1 MRNNLI
7 GKFKNIIKINKGGK
21 SSSSED
27 EGAKPINKIKAT
39 PVIEKKPEKNLQKPE
54 SKIQQKKESEKREKR
69 KFKIKLPS
77 ISFVEY
83 RILLIII
90 GVSILGV
97 ILLAGT
103 MYIQNKNN
111 LSSTNSEKLELIKNQ
126 TLDLLS
132 SNYELIEEI
141 PLFIANSPLE
151 DYDIKSLQF
160 ADSLT
165 GLDKNYNL
173 LKTSGIS
180 YDINDMKEL
189 LYNVFFDEPLVFSDY
204 IIEDNI
210 GYQYLFY
217 KTIDNAGELFY
228 IIFRINNNVLN
239 YSLTNYKDIGI
250 DIYNSNFGLAASN
263 NKEVDKFPNLNEL
276 SKKIYEG
283 TSKTE
288 FFDRNLN
295 SYGFLDL
302 GKTALY
308 VNVFKSESLV
318 FADIRRTILFA
329 GFIFVLILILGLFAG
344 LSEIGLRRR
353 KKESEILLQR
363 VNKRGKN
370 KKEIISRID
379 EINSSIEKIVDDNE
393 LRELMVELDE
403 LKDILNRWFNGKAE
417 ELYLH
422 L

>member
-1 MRNNLI
+1 MKNNLI
-7 GKFKNIIKINKGGK
+7 GKFKKVIKINKGK
-21 SSSSED
+21 KISSSED
-27 EGAKPINKIKAT
+27 EGAKPVNKIKAT
-39 PVIEKKPEKNLQKPE
+39 PVIEKNPEKTTQKPE
-54 SKIQQKKESEKREKR
+54 LKTHQKKEPENKKKRE
-69 KFKIKLPS
+69 FKIKLPS

-126 TLDLLS
+126 TLSLLS
-132 SNYELIEEI
+132 SNYKLIEEI
-141 PLFIANSPLE
+141 PLFIADFPLE
-151 DYDIKSLQF
+151 DYDIESLKF

-165 GLDKNYNL
+165 VLDKNYNL

-204 IIEDNI
+204 IIEENT

-217 KTIDNAGELFY
+217 KTIDNEGDLFY
-228 IIFRINNNVLN
+228 IILRINNNILN
-239 YSLTNYKDIGI
+239 SSLTNYKDIGI

-288 FFDRNLN
+288 FFDGNLN
-295 SYGFLDL
+295 SYGYLDL
-302 GKTALY
+302 GKTAMY
-308 VNVFKSESLV
+308 MNVFKSESLV

-344 LSEIGLRRR
+344 LSEIGFRRR

-363 VNKRGKN
+363 VSKKGKD
-370 KKEIISRID
+370 KKKIISRID
-379 EINSSIEKIVDDNE
+379 EINRSIEKIVDDNE
-393 LRELMVELDE
+393 LRELMIELDE
-403 LKDILNRWFNGKAE
+403 LKDILNR
-417 ELYLH
+417 
-422 L
+422 